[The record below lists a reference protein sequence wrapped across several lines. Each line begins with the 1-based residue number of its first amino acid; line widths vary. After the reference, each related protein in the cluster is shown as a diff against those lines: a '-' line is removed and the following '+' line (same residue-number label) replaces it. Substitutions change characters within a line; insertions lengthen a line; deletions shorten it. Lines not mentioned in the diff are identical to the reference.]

1 MAFFSWHS
9 HIKGIGGFDPE
20 HHDEIS
26 VGLIGHKHSRKSA
39 KIISDMLKKKKKNQI
54 ILIGGN
60 TGSGKTALALS
71 IAKEIGKDVP
81 FCITSA
87 SEIQSCCKKKTFII
101 HEYCRKSV
109 GLNFFENLEF
119 YEGEITDFFVNKFSD
134 EKIGPQI
141 FTVNVSLRTLDGSLR
156 IKLHD
161 SLGENFLNQNPAVGN
176 FVIITPINQS
186 VKVVGNIGDGKI
198 RSQNKNI
205 FKSYPTGKV
214 YKKKKIIQKIT
225 LADLD
230 NANIEFRKKYSKNQH
245 YTPEDLIYEVDCMIT
260 DYLVKDKAQIIPG
273 ILFIDEAYMLDHD
286 ALLFLAKLT
295 ETKFCPFIILATNRN
310 MNFNFEKFI
319 GTNFPIDLVKKSL
332 SITTDHLSFENF
344 SKIIAVRSKDL
355 GIILT
360 GKCILECGFLSIK
373 KGVRFVLLLLN
384 FSKYFM
390 NFYQKKFINFVIFR
404 FTTFFFLN
412 FQESVNLLASGNDLT
427 QIHRIH

>member
-9 HIKGIGGFDPE
+9 HIKGIGGFDSK
-20 HHDEIS
+20 HNDEIN

-39 KIISDMLKKKKKNQI
+39 KIISEMLKKKEKNKI

-81 FCITSA
+81 FCLTSA
-87 SEIQSCCKKKTFII
+87 SEIQSCCKKKTSII

-119 YEGEITDFFVNKFSD
+119 YEGEITDIFVDKFSD
-134 EKIGPQI
+134 EKIDPHI
-141 FTVNVSLRTLDGSLR
+141 FTVNVSLKTQDGSLR

-161 SLGENFLNQNPAVGN
+161 SLGENFLSQNPGVGN

-186 VKVVGNIGDGKI
+186 VKVVGNIGDCKI
-198 RSQNKNI
+198 RLQNKNN

-225 LADLD
+225 LSDLD
-230 NANIEFRKKYSKNQH
+230 NANIEFRRKYSKNQN
-245 YTPEDLIYEVDCMIT
+245 YASEDLFNEVDLMIA
-260 DYLVKDKAQIIPG
+260 DYLVKNKAQIIPG

-286 ALLFLAKLT
+286 TLLFLANLT

-310 MNFNFEKFI
+310 MNFNFEKFT

-332 SITTDHLSFENF
+332 SITTDHLNFQNF

-355 GIILT
+355 EIVLT
-360 GKCILECGFLSIK
+360 GKCFLECGYLSIK
-373 KGVRFVLLLLN
+373 KGVRFILLLLN

-390 NFYQKKFINFVIFR
+390 NFYRKKFINFVIFR

-412 FQESVNLLASGNDLT
+412 FQESVKLLSSGNELI